1 MGATIILKKE
11 LFLHPMN
18 LIKFTLLCGLL
29 LIIFGA
35 NLFFGSVHIAPDDIF
50 DILFQ
55 TTEADLTASII
66 LIESR
71 LPQAITALIAGC
83 SLAVSGLLLQSIFNN
98 PLAGP
103 SVLGIDAGASL
114 GVAIV
119 MLLFGGELNHLPQ
132 WLQPFEQIP
141 ILGSALAGSFLVL
154 SVILFFS
161 SFIKS
166 NLMLLIIGIMVGY
179 FTSALISVLN
189 FFSDAQGVQAYTL
202 WGMGDFSNVSLMQ
215 LPEMSA
221 VALIGIAIAFF
232 CLKPL
237 NTLLLG
243 GRYAESLGIKVN
255 RTRLLLLIATGILT
269 AITTAYCG
277 PISFIGLVV
286 PHMARLAFK
295 SSNQYILLP
304 GCCIIGATLTLS
316 CNLISNLPG
325 GSGIIPLNAI
335 TPIIGAPIVLYI
347 IMYQQKIEYF
357 N

>member
-1 MGATIILKKE
+1 
-11 LFLHPMN
+11 MN
-18 LIKFTLLCGLL
+18 PIKFSLLLCIL
-29 LIIFGA
+29 LILFGA
-35 NLFFGSVHIAPDDIF
+35 NLFFGSVHIAPSNVL
-50 DILFQ
+50 DILFFS
-55 TTEADLTASII
+55 ADADVTASTI
-66 LIESR
+66 LIHSR

-114 GVAIV
+114 GVAVV
-119 MLLFGGELNHLPQ
+119 MLLLDGDLGHLPQ
-132 WLQPFEQIP
+132 WLQSFEQIP
-141 ILGSALAGSFLVL
+141 ILGSALIGSFFVL
-154 SVILFFS
+154 SIILFFS

-202 WGMGDFSNVSLMQ
+202 WGMGDFSNVSLIQ
-215 LPEMSA
+215 LPEMSILSFLG
-221 VALIGIAIAFF
+221 VAIAFL

-243 GRYAESLGIKVN
+243 QRYAENLGIKVN
-255 RTRLLLLIATGILT
+255 RTRLLLLVATGLLT
-269 AITTAYCG
+269 AISTAYCG
-277 PISFIGLVV
+277 PVSFIGLVV
-286 PHMARLAFK
+286 PHIARLTFK

-304 GCCIIGATLTLS
+304 ACCIIGAILALS

-325 GSGIIPLNAI
+325 ESGIIPLNAI

-347 IMYQQKIEYF
+347 IIYQQKIEYF